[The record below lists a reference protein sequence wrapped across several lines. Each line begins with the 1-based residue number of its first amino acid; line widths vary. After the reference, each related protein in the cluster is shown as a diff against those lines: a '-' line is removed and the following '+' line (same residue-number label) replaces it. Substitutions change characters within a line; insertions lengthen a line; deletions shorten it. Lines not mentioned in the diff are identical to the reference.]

1 MIAPAPLMKW
11 SASSSTIG
19 HHENSWLD
27 PCVTALAF
35 MLAYKEGCALKMPR
49 PYNTCTRHGTHIG
62 HIRRTNE
69 DALFVN
75 EREGLWL
82 VADGIGGHGNGEKAS
97 AILVGHVE
105 GYRQSNSIERCV
117 ADIEARLTLAN
128 EACRNIPGSGISGT
142 TVAALMI
149 WQSKAIF
156 LWAGDSRVYRLRGA
170 ELTLVTEDHNLA
182 QERHRRGELSQHA
195 AQRLP
200 SANVL
205 TRAIGINQHL
215 RLERRLQRSHL
226 ATGTL
231 LAQTDCTRNSRWNR
245 LTNVERPIRR
255 SDPSSTD

>member
-1 MIAPAPLMKW
+1 
-11 SASSSTIG
+11 
-19 HHENSWLD
+19 
-27 PCVTALAF
+27 
-35 MLAYKEGCALKMPR
+35 MPR

-62 HIRRTNE
+62 NVRRINE

-105 GYRQSNSIERCV
+105 SYCQSDSIERCV
-117 ADIEARLTLAN
+117 ADIEARLALAN
-128 EACRNIPGSGISGT
+128 EACRNIPGSGTSGT

-156 LWAGDSRVYRLRGA
+156 LWVGDSRVYRLRGA
-170 ELTLVTEDHNLA
+170 ELTLITEDHNLA
-182 QERHRRGELSQHA
+182 QERHRRGELSQDA

-215 RLERRLQRSHL
+215 RLERQVAEVASGDRYL
-226 ATGTL
+226 
-231 LAQTDCTRNSRWNR
+231 
-245 LTNVERPIRR
+245 I
-255 SDPSSTD
+255 STDGLHKELTLESIRQILSGPFDDQILQALIDEALSRGGRDNITGVVVDVGETSDAG